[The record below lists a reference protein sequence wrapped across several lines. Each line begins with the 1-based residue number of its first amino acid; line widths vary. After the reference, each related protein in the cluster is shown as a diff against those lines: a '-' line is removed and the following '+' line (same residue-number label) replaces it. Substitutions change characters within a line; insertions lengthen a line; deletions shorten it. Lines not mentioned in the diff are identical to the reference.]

1 VEKGAKMKKRVC
13 IEISTAEQ
21 LREFLDREKIDI
33 DIVTGQLCDIKVIR
47 CNDHRES
54 DSDTIYSGGW
64 ITCEM
69 ARSLAKKIDI
79 SLGQTGKLL
88 NHLDVKIRRCSLGC
102 FK

>member
-1 VEKGAKMKKRVC
+1 MKKR
-13 IEISTAEQ
+13 IFAEISIANK

-33 DIVTGQLCDIKVIR
+33 EIVTDQPADIEISKCDDRRK
-47 CNDHRES
+47 S
-54 DSDTIYSGGW
+54 DLDTIYSGGW

-69 ARSLAKKIDI
+69 ARNLAKKIEI
-79 SLGQTGKLL
+79 SLGQMGKVL